1 MKASI
6 LVTIEDDTPEEKL
19 IAAGL
24 SREIIR
30 VLYTDAFKRIIDD
43 VKTPGCRSTL
53 YVEVKDNTKEANS

>member
-6 LVTIEDDTPEEKL
+6 FITLEDDTPEEKL
-19 IAAGL
+19 IAAGM

-30 VLYTDAFKRIIDD
+30 VLYMDAFKRIIDD

-53 YVEVKDNTKEANS
+53 YVEVKDNTKEVDA